1 MHTCPPCART
11 LVPFIRSHDDV
22 RSMCSSRATLYYAV
36 ILGVTFPCS
45 TRILCYLR
53 SNPRGSNAG
62 HGYPPICPFSG
73 SLKVDLDQR
82 TLQRLPPF
90 SLPLTDVVFRYD
102 RPEASS
108 SMPTLDPH
116 TKCHGRL
123 SVYPNPYPP
132 RCFSPSS
139 NLGVMHGR
147 TRRVRAGGSALSE
160 RDWSKRVRLPP
171 PFHFV
176 RIVSSVC
183 LHFLRA
189 RAPRLA

>member
-11 LVPFIRSHDDV
+11 LVPFIRTHDDDK
-22 RSMCSSRATLYYAV
+22 SMCPSWATLYYAV

-45 TRILCYLR
+45 TRIPRYLR

-82 TLQRLPPF
+82 TLLRLPPL

-116 TKCHGRL
+116 TKCHGGL
-123 SVYPNPYPP
+123 SGYPKSMSAALLLAVIKP
-132 RCFSPSS
+132 RGYAREDSKGRG
-139 NLGVMHGR
+139 GVR
-147 TRRVRAGGSALSE
+147 GSALSE

-176 RIVSSVC
+176 LSSVC
-183 LHFLRA
+183 PHFRRA